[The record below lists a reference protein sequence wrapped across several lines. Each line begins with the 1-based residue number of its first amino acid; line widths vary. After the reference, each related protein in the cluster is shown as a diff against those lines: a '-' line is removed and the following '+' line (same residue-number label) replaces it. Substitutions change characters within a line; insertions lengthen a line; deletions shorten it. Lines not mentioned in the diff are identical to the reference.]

1 MKNLHFTKSLFSLF
15 LLFVLSTS
23 CEKSNPK
30 EPVSLNQF
38 ENVKSLKQVP
48 EIEKMELSNFKD
60 KDVIDLIEQLKPTK
74 LNQGLTSKTI
84 FKVTFKNLPTLIGF
98 YIKGEETGQ
107 ITEDIFYVF
116 ETRSKLNLFITREK
130 TGFADKNNNNGYIS
144 IRDIN
149 NDLLFNDYV
158 EQNRYVMNLNLTS
171 NVFSS
176 NSNSKSSTLST
187 CSFVSSKSLSNCSFS
202 NADRNPSCPS
212 VFFSDAIILVA
223 IVANLTN
230 WSSFFT
236 ELSINE
242 DNIGPTLAT
251 SPACL
256 IIFLSS
262 SIKADIF
269 AFFDN

>member
-1 MKNLHFTKSLFSLF
+1 MKNLHFTKSLFSVF

-30 EPVSLNQF
+30 ESVSLNQF

-176 NSNSKSSTLST
+176 NSNSKISFREWDCTRAKFNKFYQEAKSECESDWICDVA
-187 CSFVSSKSLSNCSFS
+187 CSVNPCFISYLAYAVGKCS
-202 NADRNPSCPS
+202 
-212 VFFSDAIILVA
+212 
-223 IVANLTN
+223 
-230 WSSFFT
+230 
-236 ELSINE
+236 
-242 DNIGPTLAT
+242 G
-251 SPACL
+251 L
-256 IIFLSS
+256 IE
-262 SIKADIF
+262 
-269 AFFDN
+269 